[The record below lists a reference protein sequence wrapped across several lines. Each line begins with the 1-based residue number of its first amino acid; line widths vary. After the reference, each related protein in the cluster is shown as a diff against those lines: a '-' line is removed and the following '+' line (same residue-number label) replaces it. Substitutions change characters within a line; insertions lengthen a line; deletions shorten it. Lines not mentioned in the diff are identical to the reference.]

1 MNYLETADIASNLG
15 VASSEGQLPEVL
27 GQPDRCAPDT
37 MQGHAMHEE
46 SRTAQALSHLEAVMA
61 GLGGEM
67 VVHAEEDGLIK
78 FSVHFQSTPAVIQR
92 MEALLYPSLPATG
105 GEIEPSGNREEHD
118 SGADNILNITKQFMH
133 AFCQGDLEGC
143 REVLRQITDQ
153 QPNHEL
159 FVEIGQL
166 AREFHT
172 SLSQLTDT
180 LDPALRVIVEER
192 LPDSGSRL
200 EHILEITENAANTT
214 LDRVEAMQ
222 GRNEADV
229 EHVKRLKDILENL
242 TALGPMAHSSLRDA
256 SAITVELESSMT
268 QTRDDLVSILMA
280 QDFQDLTGQIIQR
293 VLSLLK
299 DLEAKLVNV
308 VKVFGSRGERVEC
321 EAETLYGPAHKGKA
335 EALHSQDDVDSLLAD
350 FGF

>member
-1 MNYLETADIASNLG
+1 MNYLETSDIAPKIG
-15 VASSEGQLPEVL
+15 VANSEDQLSDPVGIPEVT
-27 GQPDRCAPDT
+27 APDT
-37 MQGHAMHEE
+37 PQEPASREE
-46 SRTAQALSHLEAVMA
+46 SRTAQALSHLEEVMA

-67 VVHAEEDGLIK
+67 VIHAQEGGLVK

-92 MEALLYPSLPATG
+92 MEALLHPSLSASNAGTDLCEETPQTDS
-105 GEIEPSGNREEHD
+105 EVNR
-118 SGADNILNITKQFMH
+118 ILKITKQFMH
-133 AFCQGDLEGC
+133 AFCQGDLEEC
-143 REVLRQITDQ
+143 REVLRQVADK

-159 FVEIGQL
+159 FLEIGQL

-172 SLSQLTDT
+172 SLSQLTET
-180 LDPALRVIVEER
+180 LDPAFRVIVEEK

-214 LDRVEAMQ
+214 LDKVEAMQ
-222 GRNEADV
+222 GRNETDIEQV
-229 EHVKRLKDILENL
+229 RRLQDLLGNL
-242 TALGPMAHSSLRDA
+242 TALGPMALSSVSEATDIAMKLA
-256 SAITVELESSMT
+256 SSMT

-293 VLSLLK
+293 VLTLLK
-299 DLEAKLVNV
+299 DLETKLVNV
-308 VKVFGSRGERVEC
+308 VKVFGGRGEHIEC
-321 EAETLYGPAHKGKA
+321 EGEVLYGPAHKGKT